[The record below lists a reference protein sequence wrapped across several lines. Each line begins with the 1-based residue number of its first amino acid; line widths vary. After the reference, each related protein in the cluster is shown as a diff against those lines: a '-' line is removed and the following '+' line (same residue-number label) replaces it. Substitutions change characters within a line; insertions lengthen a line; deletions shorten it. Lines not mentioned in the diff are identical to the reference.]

1 MSQKRIVLDGAYVDQ
16 AEKIMKEIGVFTLSQ
31 LFTLLLVNYGGRL
44 VTDLK
49 NK

>member
-1 MSQKRIVLDGAYVDQ
+1 MSQKRIVLDGAYVEK
-16 AEKIMKEIGVFTLSQ
+16 AEKIMQETGIFSLSQ